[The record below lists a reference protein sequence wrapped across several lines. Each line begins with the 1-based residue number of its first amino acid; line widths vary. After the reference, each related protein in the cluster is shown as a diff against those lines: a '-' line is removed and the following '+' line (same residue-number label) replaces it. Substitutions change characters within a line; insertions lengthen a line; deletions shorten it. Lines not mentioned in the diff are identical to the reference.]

1 MMGQTVSHYKILEH
15 LGGGGMGVVY
25 KAQDLKLDR
34 LVALKFLPPDLT
46 RDPDAKERFVQEAKA
61 ASALQHNNICTVHDI
76 DQTPEGQMFIVM
88 DLYEGET
95 LKRKI
100 ELGPLKIG
108 DALDIAI
115 QVARGLA
122 RAHEH
127 RIVHRDV
134 KPANMIVTHDGV
146 VKIVDFGVAK
156 LIGQARVTKT
166 GSTIGTVAYMSPEQI
181 QSLDTDERS
190 DIWSLGVVLY
200 ELLTGELP
208 LKADHEPGW
217 IYTILHDDPLAP
229 SALDRKIPHTV
240 DGVLIKMLRKD
251 RAERYSTMGEVIK
264 ALQEIR
270 IEVETATQA
279 SRTKTIAVLPF
290 ENISPDKESD
300 YFSDGLTEELI
311 VNLSRLKDVK
321 VIARTTTM
329 QYKGTRKDIK
339 TIGREVG
346 ARHIIEGSVRK
357 FGDNLRITAD
367 LIEVE
372 SGTQLWAE
380 TYKGELADVFDIQ
393 EQVSKQIVD
402 ALLVKLTP
410 SEKVVLTK
418 RSTLDAEAFDCNLRA
433 RNFLYRRTK
442 QSVQFAIQLFQKA
455 TQLDPRYAA
464 AYAGTAEA
472 YASLYQ
478 DFDRKEPYLDR
489 AIESS
494 LKALMYDSSLPE
506 AYAALGLAYW
516 NRDSLEEG
524 LEASRKAI
532 ELDPNNF
539 LGYWILGRIYHTTDR
554 DGAAVEMFQKVIA
567 LNPDFYS
574 AYGDLEM
581 VYQRLGEKQKFEETI
596 QRALQVYRRYL
607 SQHPDDARGHMYFAV
622 DLAQVGKAE
631 EAKAEAE
638 RALALSP
645 DDPLMLY
652 NATCFYAQMGEKR
665 LALDTLRNAMATGY
679 ANFEWIKRDPDID
692 PIRQEPEY
700 LELLKG
706 K

>member
-1 MMGQTVSHYKILEH
+1 MIGQTVSHYKILEH

-34 LVALKFLPPDLT
+34 LVALKFLPPELT
-46 RDPDAKERFVQEAKA
+46 RDSEAKQRFVHEAKA
-61 ASALQHNNICTVHDI
+61 ASALQQTNICVVHDI
-76 DQTPEGQMFIVM
+76 DQTSDGQIFIVM
-88 DLYEGET
+88 EHLEGET

-100 ELGPLKIG
+100 ERGPLKID
-108 DALDIAI
+108 DALDIAV

-122 RAHEH
+122 KAHEH

-134 KPANMIVTHDGV
+134 KPANIMVTHDGV
-146 VKIVDFGVAK
+146 AKIVDFGVAK
-156 LIGQARVTKT
+156 LIGQARVTQT
-166 GSTIGTVAYMSPEQI
+166 GSTVGTVAYMSPEQV
-181 QSLDTDERS
+181 QSMETDERS
-190 DIWSLGVVLY
+190 DMWSLGVVLY

-217 IYTILHDDPLAP
+217 IYAILHDDPLVP
-229 SALDRKIPHTV
+229 SALDRRIPHAV
-240 DGVLIKMLRKD
+240 DAVIMRMLRKD
-251 RAERYSTMGEVIK
+251 RAERYSTMGQAIT
-264 ALQEIR
+264 ALQGVR
-270 IEVETATQA
+270 TEVEEATLA
-279 SRTKTIAVLPF
+279 GRTRTIAVLPF

-339 TIGREVG
+339 TIGRELG

-380 TYKGELADVFDIQ
+380 TYKGKLADVFDIQ

-418 RSTLDAEAFDCNLRA
+418 RATLDPEAFDCNLRA

-464 AYAGTAEA
+464 AYAGLAEA

-478 DFDRKEPYLDR
+478 DFDRNEHHLDR

-516 NRDSLEEG
+516 NKDSFEEG

-554 DGAAVEMFQKVIA
+554 DGDAVEMFQKVIA

-581 VYQRLGEKQKFEETI
+581 VYQRLGEKQKFEEVI

-607 SQHPDDARGHMYFAV
+607 PQHPDDARGHMYFAV
-622 DLAQVGKAE
+622 DLAQVGNTE
-631 EAKAEAE
+631 EAKVEAE
-638 RALALSP
+638 KALALSP

-665 LALDTLRNAMATGY
+665 RALDTLQNAVAAGY
-679 ANFEWIKRDPDID
+679 ANFEWIKRDPDIE

-700 LELLKG
+700 LELVGG

>member
-1 MMGQTVSHYKILEH
+1 
-15 LGGGGMGVVY
+15 
-25 KAQDLKLDR
+25 
-34 LVALKFLPPDLT
+34 
-46 RDPDAKERFVQEAKA
+46 
-61 ASALQHNNICTVHDI
+61 
-76 DQTPEGQMFIVM
+76 MFIVM
-88 DLYEGET
+88 EYLEGET
-95 LKRKI
+95 LKKKLER
-100 ELGPLKIG
+100 GPLRI
-108 DALDIAI
+108 DEALDIALQI
-115 QVARGLA
+115 ARGLA
-122 RAHEH
+122 KAHEH
-127 RIVHRDV
+127 RIIHRDV
-134 KPANMIVTHDGV
+134 KPANVMITHDGV
-146 VKIVDFGVAK
+146 AKIVDFGVAK
-156 LIGQARVTKT
+156 LVGQARVTKT
-166 GSTIGTVAYMSPEQI
+166 GSTIGTVAYMSPEQVR
-181 QSLDTDERS
+181 SLDTDERS
-190 DIWSLGVVLY
+190 DLWSLGVMLY

-208 LKADHEPGW
+208 FKADHEPGW
-217 IYTILHDDPLAP
+217 LYTILHEEPLAP
-229 SALDRKIPHTV
+229 SALDRRIPHAL
-240 DGVLIKMLRKD
+240 DAVLMKMLRKD
-251 RAERYSTMGEVIK
+251 RAERHSAMGEVIQG
-264 ALQEIR
+264 LQEVR
-270 IEVETATQA
+270 AEVETAAQA
-279 SRTKTIAVLPF
+279 GRTRTIAVLPF
-290 ENISPDKESD
+290 ENISPDRESD

-329 QYKGTRKDIK
+329 QYKGTKKDIK
-339 TIGREVG
+339 TIGGELG
-346 ARHIIEGSVRK
+346 TRHIIEGSVRK

-380 TYKGELADVFDIQ
+380 TYKGRLADVFDIQ

-402 ALLVKLTP
+402 ALLVRLTP

-418 RSTLDAEAFDCNLRA
+418 RATLDAEVFDCNLRA

-464 AYAGTAEA
+464 AYAGPAEA
-472 YASLYQ
+472 HASLYQ
-478 DFDRKEPYLDR
+478 HFDRKEHYLDK

-494 LKALMYDSSLPE
+494 LKALMYDSTLPE

-554 DGAAVEMFQKVIA
+554 DEDAEEMFRKVVA

-581 VYQRLGEKQKFEETI
+581 VYQRLGDKTKFEETL
-596 QRALQVYRRYL
+596 QQALQIYRRYL

-622 DLAQVGKAE
+622 DLAQAGSHE

-665 LALDTLRNAMATGY
+665 LALETLRRAMAAGY
-679 ANFEWIKRDPDID
+679 ANFEWIKRDPDVD
-692 PIRQEPEY
+692 PIRKEPEY
-700 LELLKG
+700 LELLDG